1 VAAFVVGLGRL
12 NSVLPPR
19 PAPLS
24 RLSPILSIAAALALI
39 APSPAAPQGGE
50 KLHFTYHWHMEQPVY
65 WPDVQTSGFNR
76 YERAWESILRTDA
89 GAAHPANDLRQIFGK
104 ADRVAAYQYRVRD
117 SIGLFSWAEE
127 AGAQVSYSGGLI
139 ENMQSLGDAWQLGYT
154 PDWADPYQEA
164 RSWTTVGTG
173 VPRCDILAFP
183 FHHALMPLLPES
195 AMRKELELYLAIYD
209 DAWSTQPGMSK
220 GFFPTELAFSERMI
234 PVLAELGVE
243 WSFVSG
249 EKISRACSDFPVI
262 LGSGGINCDPPNLA
276 DQINPAQVDYFR
288 QSISRGCSPAEAY
301 PFAFTPHR
309 AGWVDPQTG
318 AISSIVVVPSSQS
331 LSWKDGAAPLS
342 PSYLD
347 ALQAKN
353 DPNRPMLLA
362 LAHDGDNAWGGGYD
376 YYINAVPNFVAQAE
390 AAGYRASVVQEYLTD
405 HPVPANDFIH
415 VEDGAWVNADGDF
428 GSPQFLNWNWPPVN
442 QSGAIDVENGWAE
455 DIRNWAVII
464 AALNHVE
471 TAEQIFSSGG
481 GSVDIDGILYPSPS
495 SNAVESAWHYFL
507 GALNS
512 GYMYYG
518 TALDMEVKPTI
529 AVNQALQF
537 TAGVIGNGALD
548 QTPPTLWLSQRQP
561 WNPGSLNYGPAYGY
575 REFYD
580 DGDFHIWTFAYDLS
594 GISKL
599 TLKYRVDADG
609 QNPLL
614 STQNET
620 YQGGTEV
627 GTWTDL
633 PMTRRNFPA
642 GNFFNDPGID
652 FFVMPQNI
660 AEQWYVEVIGLRDTL
675 IDYYIEATDAK
686 GNLVKGDIQHV
697 WIGDGSGSGGTVG
710 SVEIVPDPPIAGQT
724 LTVRYDPGTSGV
736 LTGATQVFL
745 HAGMNGWNPV
755 APNDFSMSWNSLD
768 SIWEYSANVPAN
780 ATQVDFAFNDGN
792 GIWDN
797 NNGSDWHYSTQ
808 GGGGGGNWTMDGQ
821 LDPAAVLVSS
831 NNGVNLWAGLKGNEL
846 YVATEPAG
854 NGYDRFLLLARQPG
868 APTQA
873 MWAKAGTVAA
883 WDAYIGAEAD
893 NGFHSWFDTQSTA
906 NAASGAILE
915 GVIDLQQEFGSLP
928 PQIYLSVA
936 LYPTANG
943 SLLDSAR
950 QVPGSLNGDGNV
962 DPGEFKK
969 LP

>member
-1 VAAFVVGLGRL
+1 MATALLLSR
-12 NSVLPPR
+12 
-19 PAPLS
+19 PLS
-24 RLSPILSIAAALALI
+24 AK
-39 APSPAAPQGGE
+39 PQAGE

-65 WPDVQTSGFNR
+65 WPDEQVSGFNR
-76 YERAWESILRTDA
+76 YERAWQSILRTDT
-89 GAAHPANDLRQIFGK
+89 GAPHPANDLRQIFGK

-127 AGAQVSYSGGLI
+127 SGAQVSYSGGLI

-154 PDWADPYQEA
+154 PDWADPYRQA
-164 RSWTTVGTG
+164 RAWSTNGAG
-173 VPRCDILAFP
+173 VPRCDVLTFA
-183 FHHALMPLLPES
+183 FHHALMPLLPKS
-195 AMRKELELYLAIYD
+195 AMRKELELYLAVYD
-209 DAWSTQPGMSK
+209 DAWSSQPGRSK
-220 GFFPTELAFSERMI
+220 GFFPSELAFSERMI
-234 PVLAELGVE
+234 PVLADLGIE

-249 EKISRACSDFPVI
+249 EKISRACIDFPVI
-262 LGSGGINCDPPNLA
+262 LGAGGINCDPPNLA
-276 DQINPAQVDYFR
+276 DQINPAQIDYFR

-309 AGWVDPQTG
+309 AGWVDPQSG

-342 PSYLD
+342 ASYLD

-376 YYINAVPNFVAQAE
+376 YYMRAVPNFVAQAD
-390 AAGYRASVVQEYLTD
+390 AAGYQATMVQEYLAD
-405 HPVPANDFIH
+405 HPVPADDFVH
-415 VEDGAWVNADGDF
+415 VEDGAWVNAEGDF
-428 GSPQFLNWNWPPVN
+428 GAPQFLNWNWPPVN
-442 QSGAIDVENGWAE
+442 KNGAIDVEKGWAV
-455 DIRNWAVII
+455 DIRNWAVIL

-471 TAEQIFSSGG
+471 TAEQIFVAGG
-481 GSVDIDGILYPSPS
+481 GTLNTDRILYPSPA

-537 TAGVIGNGALD
+537 TTAVIGNGALD
-548 QTPPTLWLSQRQP
+548 ATPPTLWHPQRQP
-561 WNPGSLNYGPAYGY
+561 WNPGGLNFGPAYGY
-575 REFYD
+575 REYYD

-594 GISKL
+594 GVSNL

-609 QNPLL
+609 KNPLR

-620 YQGGTEV
+620 YLGGPEV
-627 GTWTDL
+627 SAWQDL
-633 PMTRRNFPA
+633 PMTRRSFPA
-642 GNFFNDPGID
+642 DNFFNDPGID
-652 FFVMPQNI
+652 FFVMPQVI
-660 AEQWYVEVIGLRDTL
+660 AEQWYVEVLGVRDTL
-675 IDYYIEATDAK
+675 LDYYIEATDAK
-686 GNLVKGDIQHV
+686 GNRVQGDIQHV
-697 WIGDGSGSGGTVG
+697 WVGDGSGSGGTVG
-710 SVEIVPDPPIAGQT
+710 SAEVVPDPPIAGQA
-724 LTVRYDPGTSGV
+724 LTVRYNPGSNGV
-736 LTGATQVFL
+736 LTGAAQVLL

-755 APNDFSMSWNSLD
+755 APVDFPMNWNTVD
-768 SIWEYSANVPAN
+768 SVWEYTAKVPSN
-780 ATQVDFAFNDGN
+780 ALQVDFAFNDGN

-797 NNGSDWHYSTQ
+797 NNGADWHFATQ
-808 GGGGGGNWTMDGQ
+808 GGGGGGSWTMDGQ
-821 LDPAAVLVSS
+821 LDSAAVLVSS
-831 NNGVNLWAGLKGNEL
+831 NNGVHLWAGLKGNEL

-868 APTQA
+868 AQTQA

-893 NGFHSWFDTQSTA
+893 NGFHGWFDSQSAAT
-906 NAASGAILE
+906 AASGAILE
-915 GVIDLQQEFGSLP
+915 GVLDLQQEFGSLP
-928 PQIYLSVA
+928 TQIYLSVA

-943 SLLDSAR
+943 SVLDSTR
-950 QVPGSLNGDGNV
+950 QAPASLNGDGNI